1 MSEPGGWRPSGWAP
15 ARWQALVDAAWPAAR
30 LTEEAPW
37 TFRATPGAGGR
48 VNAISRPDGRA
59 DGIGAAER
67 HARAEGRR
75 PSFVV
80 WPGQAAL
87 DAALAARGYL
97 VADAVNVWA
106 ADARRL
112 AGDPLPPAT
121 AFPVWPPLAA
131 MRDLWAAGGIGPE
144 RQAVMARAA
153 AGAGVLARVRDRTAG
168 AAFVGVH
175 DGTALLS
182 ALYVL
187 PARRRGG
194 AGGLL
199 LRAAARWAAER
210 GAVRL
215 VLFVER
221 ENAPAAALYAS
232 SGMEI
237 VEGYHYRRPPP
248 PT

>member
-1 MSEPGGWRPSGWAP
+1 
-15 ARWQALVDAAWPAAR
+15 
-30 LTEEAPW
+30 
-37 TFRATPGAGGR
+37 
-48 VNAISRPDGRA
+48 
-59 DGIGAAER
+59 
-67 HARAEGRR
+67 
-75 PSFVV
+75 
-80 WPGQAAL
+80 
-87 DAALAARGYL
+87 
-97 VADAVNVWA
+97 
-106 ADARRL
+106 
-112 AGDPLPPAT
+112 
-121 AFPVWPPLAA
+121 
-131 MRDLWAAGGIGPE
+131 
-144 RQAVMARAA
+144 
-153 AGAGVLARVRDRTAG
+153 
-168 AAFVGVH
+168 VGVH